1 MTVKRGST
9 YRQEQAAATR
19 LRISAAARAL
29 FRDVGFVAT
38 TIESIASAAGV
49 SVATVYA
56 VFRSKLGILAALRD
70 EMIQAADISRLM
82 EEAAQASDVGRR
94 LELWAR
100 SIRLQ
105 METSYDVISIHRQAA
120 RADPAFAKE
129 YKKVLDERSR
139 HFAGFAAG
147 LRDALRPG
155 VDVELATDVLWA
167 LANEELYREFV
178 AERGWTPDR
187 YEAWLS
193 RTLREQL
200 VGGRRR

>member
-1 MTVKRGST
+1 MAVKRAST
-9 YRQEQAAATR
+9 YRREQAAATR
-19 LRISAAARAL
+19 LRISTAARAL
-29 FRDVGFVAT
+29 FRDLGFVAT
-38 TIESIASAAGV
+38 TMEAIASTAGV

-56 VFRSKLGILAALRD
+56 VFRSKLGILADLRD
-70 EMIQAADISRLM
+70 EMIQAADIPRLM
-82 EEAAQASDVGRR
+82 EEAAEEPDVGRR

-120 RADPAFAKE
+120 RADPAFAKD
-129 YKKVLDERSR
+129 YKKVLDDRAR

-147 LRDALRPG
+147 LRDSLRPG
-155 VDVELATDVLWA
+155 VNVELATDVLWA

-178 AERGWTPDR
+178 AERGWTPDQF
-187 YEAWLS
+187 ETWLA

-200 VGGRRR
+200 VGRRR